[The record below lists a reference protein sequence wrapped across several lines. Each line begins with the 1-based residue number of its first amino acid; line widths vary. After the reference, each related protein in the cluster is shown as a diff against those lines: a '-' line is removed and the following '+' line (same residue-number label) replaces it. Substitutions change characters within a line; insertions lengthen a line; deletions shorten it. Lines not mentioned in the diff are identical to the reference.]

1 MPVYEYEC
9 PTCGGFETIAPI
21 AAFDQPQP
29 CPECAE
35 AAPRALLS
43 APMLAIMGSARRRA
57 FATNERSA
65 NAPDTSRRTGRHPSG
80 CGCCKPLVPTASVKK
95 SFPGKRPW
103 MIGH

>member
-9 PTCGGFETIAPI
+9 AACGGFETIAPM
-21 AAFDQPQP
+21 AQFDHPQP
-29 CPECAE
+29 CPDCGGPSA
-35 AAPRALLS
+35 RALLS
-43 APMLAIMGSARRRA
+43 VPMLAIMGSARRNA

-65 NAPDTSRRTGRHPSG
+65 HAPETSRRTGKHPSG
-80 CGCCKPLVPTASVKK
+80 CGCCKPVVPNANVKK